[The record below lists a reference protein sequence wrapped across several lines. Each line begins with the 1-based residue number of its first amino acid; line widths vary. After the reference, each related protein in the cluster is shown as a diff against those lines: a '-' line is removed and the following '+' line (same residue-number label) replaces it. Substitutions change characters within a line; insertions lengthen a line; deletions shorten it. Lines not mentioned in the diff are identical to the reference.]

1 MNEATRAAAAVV
13 DRLRATRPMVHHI
26 TNEVVMNDTANITL
40 HFGAAPVMAMALEEV
55 EEMVQHAGALVLNIG
70 TLVPERVAAMLAAG
84 RAANARGIPVVLDP
98 VGVGATAY
106 RTATA
111 RRLLDALAIAV
122 IRGNA
127 GEVAVLAG
135 AGGEVRGVDSVSGGG
150 DPAGAA
156 AALAAGTGA
165 VVAMTGP
172 EDVITDG
179 ARVWRVANGHA
190 LMGAITG
197 TGCMSTALVACCA
210 AVEPDRVLAASAALA
225 GFGIAGERAA
235 AEARG
240 PGSFK
245 VALFDA
251 VAGITGADVAAQGRL
266 FESEVGD
273 GAGM

>member
-1 MNEATRAAAAVV
+1 MNEVTRAAAVVV
-13 DRLRATRPMVHHI
+13 DRLRAMRPMVHHI

-40 HFGAAPVMAMALEEV
+40 HVGAAPVMAMALEEV
-55 EEMVQHAGALVLNIG
+55 EEMVAHAGALVLNIG

-98 VGVGATAY
+98 VGVGATTY
-106 RTATA
+106 RTTTA

-165 VVAMTGP
+165 VVAMTGA

-179 ARVWRVANGHA
+179 TRVWRVANGHP

-210 AVEPDRVLAASAALA
+210 AVEPDRVLAASAALM

-235 AEARG
+235 AAARG

-251 VAGITGADVAAQGRL
+251 VAGITGADVVAHGRL
-266 FESEVGD
+266 SESEAGD
-273 GAGM
+273 GAGG